1 MAEHYDEMTLLLY
14 LEEQLEAARVREIA
28 AHMRECPACGA
39 LLRSLQHEGL
49 WLRESLTA
57 EDESIPARL
66 MAAPAGADVPWGWVM
81 SLGMGAAGIYGLWS
95 GIVEPWQQRFTQAGF
110 TQGNLLSMVFFSGA
124 LWKGWGEMRNIVE
137 IMATVGVMV
146 ILAMLLRHN
155 WRRWTTVGVV
165 MGALGLALAMPPAA
179 MAGEFGKGQPNY
191 TLPAGQTIKT
201 DLYAAG
207 DYIRIDGDVNGDLFA
222 FGHSV
227 LVNGHVSGDVFG
239 FSQSVTINGRVDG
252 NVRTWAESVSI
263 MGTVG
268 KNVMAAGDSV
278 DVDPRA
284 SVEGSVTAGAGRVVL
299 NGPVGGDVMA
309 SAGSITFNG
318 KVGGNVQL
326 SSREMFVNSGADIHG
341 GILYRGDQA
350 PRIDPGAKVG
360 GPVQQHYE
368 QHVPDYKRGRYY
380 WHMAFKWA
388 AGFLFGLV
396 LIFAVPA
403 FFGDV
408 LRSLDRAGIAGGVGV
423 VTVIGIPVAAIIA
436 CVTIVGLAVGIST
449 LLFYAI
455 TLYSAHVFVGAW
467 IGKKI
472 LGEGNGSGAM
482 LGRLAIGLAILSVVK
497 LVPWLGAIVGAIVL
511 VWGAGA
517 VAYTIYRRVRPVLA
531 AA

>member
-28 AHMRECPACGA
+28 AHMRDCPACGA

-66 MAAPAGADVPWGWVM
+66 LAAPADANVPWGWVM
-81 SLGMGAAGIYGLWS
+81 SLGMGAAGIYGLWN
-95 GIVEPWQQRFTQAGF
+95 GVVEPWQQRFSQAGF
-110 TQGNLLSMVFFSGA
+110 SQGNLLSMLFFSGA

-137 IMATVGVMV
+137 IMATVGVMLIV
-146 ILAMLLRHN
+146 AMLLRHN

-165 MGALGLALAMPPAA
+165 MGALGFALAMPPAA
-179 MAGEFGKGQPNY
+179 MAGEFGKGDPNY
-191 TLPAGQTIKT
+191 TLPAGQTIHT
-201 DLYAAG
+201 DLFAAA
-207 DYIRIDGDVNGDLFA
+207 DYIRIDGDVDGDLFA

-227 LVNGHVSGDVFG
+227 LVNGHVTGDVFG
-239 FSQSVTINGRVDG
+239 FAQSVTINGRVDG
-252 NVRTWAESVSI
+252 NVRSWAETASI
-263 MGTVG
+263 VGTVG
-268 KNVMAAGDSV
+268 KNVMAAGDTV
-278 DVDPRA
+278 VIDPRGTVA
-284 SVEGSVTAGAGRVVL
+284 GSVTSGAGEVLL
-299 NGPVGGDVMA
+299 NGPVGGDVLA
-309 SAGSITFNG
+309 SAGTINFSG

-326 SSREMFVNSGADIHG
+326 SAHEIFVNSGADIHG
-341 GILYRGDQA
+341 GIVYRGDQ
-350 PRIDPGAKVG
+350 PPKIDPGAKVG

-368 QHVPDYKRGRYY
+368 QHVPEYKRARYY

-403 FFGDV
+403 FFTDV
-408 LRSLDRAGIAGGVGV
+408 LRSLDRTGIAGGVGFF
-423 VTVIGIPVAAIIA
+423 TVIGIPVAAIVA
-436 CVTIVGLAVGIST
+436 CITIVGLAVGIST
-449 LLFYAI
+449 LLVYAI
-455 TLYSAHVFVGAW
+455 MLYSAHVFVGAW
-467 IGKKI
+467 LGKKI
-472 LGEGNGSGAM
+472 LGEASGSGAL

-497 LVPWLGAIVGAIVL
+497 LVPWIGAIVGAIVV

-517 VAYTIYRRVRPVLA
+517 VAYTMYRRVCPPLA